1 MDPNGRSLSHRAK
14 ATLLIIILYP
24 CVTTGRPKARRA
36 DMHPFHTSINTYT
49 TMTKYTKLN
58 LSADLATDPR
68 IQVTS
73 SFFGLSQKATYL
85 PTHSP
90 LKAVRL
96 EFSSEAGQA
105 LAQALKADPTKR
117 AAKLSA
123 LHWVS
128 PSDFGNYQLEGC
140 YTQDG
145 TFAALRLYQFESL
158 SYRAIS
164 ELCLF
169 EGPEVAEVTK
179 VLGAA

>member
-1 MDPNGRSLSHRAK
+1 M
-14 ATLLIIILYP
+14 
-24 CVTTGRPKARRA
+24 
-36 DMHPFHTSINTYT
+36 
-49 TMTKYTKLN
+49 
-58 LSADLATDPR
+58 
-68 IQVTS
+68 
-73 SFFGLSQKATYL
+73 
-85 PTHSP
+85 
-90 LKAVRL
+90 RL